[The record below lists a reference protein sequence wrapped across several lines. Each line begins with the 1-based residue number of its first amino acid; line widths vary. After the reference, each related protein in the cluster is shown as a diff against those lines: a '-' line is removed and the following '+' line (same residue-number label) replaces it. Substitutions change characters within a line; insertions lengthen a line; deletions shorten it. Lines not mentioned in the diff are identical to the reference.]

1 MLCASF
7 SSVRKR
13 MLFYSVWLS
22 ISSQELRPFVLTHPG
37 LGKFTR
43 RWCINLTRS
52 PTSPEKQTGS
62 PPLCGAVLGKAACY
76 LPPVLHPGD
85 CPEHVTR
92 REAGN
97 RQRWWLLLCYFAL
110 QPEDPKCVVWR
121 CGFFFGTFSKHMSI
135 FLRDSLN
142 KVSPEGRNLLL

>member
-1 MLCASF
+1 
-7 SSVRKR
+7 
-13 MLFYSVWLS
+13 MLFYSVRLS

-76 LPPVLHPGD
+76 LLPVLHPGALPRACD
-85 CPEHVTR
+85 TTRGGQSPEMVT
-92 REAGN
+92 A
-97 RQRWWLLLCYFAL
+97 LTLFAL
-110 QPEDPKCVVWR
+110 QPEDPKYVVWR
-121 CGFFFGTFSKHMSI
+121 CGFFFGTFSKLMSI

-142 KVSPEGRNLLL
+142 KVSPEGRNLLLDSYLLF